1 MNRTTYL
8 ALAFVVV
15 VSGYAMFSGDDESVV
30 LESAV
35 IAETPIVDN
44 PKSNESPQSV
54 NTKKEDPVVL
64 PKEG

>member
-15 VSGYAMFSGDDESVV
+15 VSGYAMLSGDDEAVT

-35 IAETPIVDN
+35 LSDTPVVDN
-44 PKSNESPQSV
+44 PKSAILTQMLSM
-54 NTKKEDPVVL
+54 
-64 PKEG
+64 